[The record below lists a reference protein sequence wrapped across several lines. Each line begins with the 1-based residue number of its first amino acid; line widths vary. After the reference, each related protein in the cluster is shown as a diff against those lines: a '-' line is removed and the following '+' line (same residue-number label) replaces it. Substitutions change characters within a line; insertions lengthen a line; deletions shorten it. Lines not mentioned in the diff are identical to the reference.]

1 MCHAIQT
8 KEIPKLMCHVIQ
20 VCGTS
25 WVNPERTRRPVWK
38 TWCGSRDT
46 FDMKEIMGAVEVP
59 DETVRHELIPP
70 KMGDLNLH
78 TYCLIWSYCQE

>member
-1 MCHAIQT
+1 MD
-8 KEIPKLMCHVIQ
+8 KSLKLLYHVIQ

-59 DETVRHELIPP
+59 DETVRYELIPP